1 MKIKSIILIFMLS
14 LMFGMTALAEKVQVT
29 GTNVNL
35 RLSPSLNGSVYCNS
49 YGVPIRP
56 RKGEILY
63 WTGTAKMDLCKCN
76 TMAQRSGYTAIMP
89 SL

>member
-63 WTGTAKMDLCKCN
+63 WTGTAKNGFMQVQYNGATLWIYSD
-76 TMAQRSGYTAIMP
+76 
-89 SL
+89 